1 MQNHVLARLLML
13 AAAVASLGARN
24 AAPRQSPP
32 RQLPALTPHDS
43 ALHAL
48 DRLAYGPRPGEV
60 DAVAAGGVMN
70 WIDGQLSPDQLDDRL
85 VAERAT
91 AFRILRYDPRDLARL
106 YAAASEERRERQR
119 QRPRQPPMHSPAPPG
134 GQGGKEG
141 EKGRRLAGGGG
152 ERAGGGAP

>member
-13 AAAVASLGARN
+13 AAAVASLGARH

-91 AFRILRYDPRDLARL
+91 AFRILRYDPRDLAPL
-106 YAAASEERRERQR
+106 YAAASEERRERPR
-119 QRPRQPPMHSPAPPG
+119 RRRPQPAVESPGPPG
-134 GQGGKEG
+134 GAGGEEG
-141 EKGRRLAGGGG
+141 EMGRPLAGGAEGL
-152 ERAGGGAP
+152 

>member
-13 AAAVASLGARN
+13 AAAVASLGARH

-70 WIDGQLSPDQLDDRL
+70 WIDGQISPEQLDDR
-85 VAERAT
+85 VGGRGAT
-91 AFRILRYDPRDLARL
+91 AVPIPRYGPRGLPRL
-106 YAAASEERRERQR
+106 YAAASEGAPGRPPP
-119 QRPRQPPMHSPAPPG
+119 RPRTPRRAGPGAPG
-134 GQGGKEG
+134 GPGARRGG
-141 EKGRRLAGGGG
+141 
-152 ERAGGGAP
+152 

>member
-13 AAAVASLGARN
+13 AAAVASLGARH

-70 WIDGQLSPDQLDDRL
+70 WIDGQLSPDQLDDLL

-91 AFRILRYDPRDLARL
+91 AFRILRYHPRDLPRL
-106 YAAASEERRERQR
+106 YAAASEERRGGPRR
-119 QRPRQPPMHSPAPPG
+119 RRPQPPERRPGPP
-134 GQGGKEG
+134 
-141 EKGRRLAGGGG
+141 RGGGG
-152 ERAGGGAP
+152 RGGERGPPP

>member
-13 AAAVASLGARN
+13 AAAVASLGARH

-85 VAERAT
+85 VAERTT
-91 AFRILRYDPRDLARL
+91 AFRILRYDPGDLARL
-106 YAAASEERRERQR
+106 YAAARDERRGGPAGGREEQTGRR
-119 QRPRQPPMHSPAPPG
+119 RPR
-134 GQGGKEG
+134 
-141 EKGRRLAGGGG
+141 
-152 ERAGGGAP
+152 GGGAPVGGGGAPSPRPPYEGMGLLL

>member
-13 AAAVASLGARN
+13 AAAVASLGARH

-60 DAVAAGGVMN
+60 DAVAARGVMN
-70 WIDGQLSPDQLDDRL
+70 WIDGQLSPVQLRDPP
-85 VAERAT
+85 VARRAHPV
-91 AFRILRYDPRDLARL
+91 RIPHY
-106 YAAASEERRERQR
+106 E
-119 QRPRQPPMHSPAPPG
+119 PP
-134 GQGGKEG
+134 E
-141 EKGRRLAGGGG
+141 
-152 ERAGGGAP
+152 

>member
-13 AAAVASLGARN
+13 AAAVASLGARH

-91 AFRILRYDPRDLARL
+91 AFRILRYDPRDPAPP
-106 YAAASEERRERQR
+106 YPAASEGGRGGARRRAR
-119 QRPRQPPMHSPAPPG
+119 PAP
-134 GQGGKEG
+134 Q
-141 EKGRRLAGGGG
+141 GRRGPARGRGGEGGGT
-152 ERAGGGAP
+152 

>member
-13 AAAVASLGARN
+13 AAAVASLGARH

-70 WIDGQLSPDQLDDRL
+70 WIDRQLSPDQLDDRL
-85 VAERAT
+85 VAERAAT
-91 AFRILRYDPRDLARL
+91 FRILRYDSGDLARL
-106 YAAASEERRERQR
+106 YAAASEERRGG
-119 QRPRQPPMHSPAPPG
+119 PP
-134 GQGGKEG
+134 E
-141 EKGRRLAGGGG
+141 GGGRPPVG
-152 ERAGGGAP
+152 